1 MPLVSDSDSSL
12 MRTVGT
18 ILKQARDRQR
28 LTRQQIALQTKI
40 KERFLVALEEGNLQA
55 LPNYSIAQ
63 GFARS
68 YARVVGVD
76 PGLALAL
83 LRRDFPQETTTSR
96 AKEMSLSGRPVWTPR
111 TTIVTVL
118 VVTLAAVTLYLV
130 RQYILFVA
138 PPFLEVNV
146 DKSEEQVLV
155 SGKTSPSATVQ
166 VDNKTVL
173 VEKDGTFR
181 VTFAKSEIGETLAAT
196 ATSRSGKETT
206 RVTPVTS
213 Q

>member
-1 MPLVSDSDSSL
+1 

-18 ILKQARDRQR
+18 ILKQARDRKR
-28 LTRQQIALQTKI
+28 LTRQQIAHQTKI
-40 KERFLVALEEGNLQA
+40 KERFLAALEEGNLQA

-76 PGLALAL
+76 PGLARAL
-83 LRRDFPQETTTSR
+83 LRRDFPQEAAARR
-96 AKEMSLSGRPVWTPR
+96 ADEMSLSGRPVWTPR
-111 TTIVTVL
+111 TTIVAVL
-118 VVTLAAVTLYLV
+118 VVVLAAASFYLV
-130 RQYILFVA
+130 RQYILFAA

-155 SGKTSPSATVQ
+155 SGKTSPSATVR
-166 VDNKTVL
+166 VDSKTVL

-181 VTFAKSEIGETLAAT
+181 TAFAKSEIGETLTVT
-196 ATSRSGKETT
+196 ATSRSGKET
-206 RVTPVTS
+206 VKS
-213 Q
+213 LSL

>member
-1 MPLVSDSDSSL
+1 

-18 ILKQARDRQR
+18 ILKQARDRKR
-28 LTRQQIALQTKI
+28 LTRQQIAYQTKI
-40 KERFLVALEEGNLQA
+40 KERFLAALEEGNLQA

-68 YARVVGVD
+68 YARMVGVD

-83 LRRDFPQETTTSR
+83 LRRDFPQEAAGSR
-96 AKEMSLSGRPVWTPR
+96 AQEMRLSGRPVWTPR
-111 TTIVTVL
+111 TTIVAVL
-118 VVTLAAVTLYLV
+118 VVALAAASFYLV
-130 RQYILFVA
+130 RQYILFAA
-138 PPFLEVNV
+138 PPFLGVNV

-166 VDNKTVL
+166 VDSKTIL

-181 VTFAKSEIGETLAAT
+181 VTFAKSEIGETLTVT

-206 RVTPVTS
+206 RAVPVA